1 MENKLKIDDII
12 IVEGKDDVT
21 NISQVI
27 DATIIPLHG
36 SVGLSDKKLK
46 QIEALSENNN
56 IIILTDPDFTG
67 KRIRE
72 KINNR
77 VSKNIINIH
86 ISRNKANK
94 EGNIGVENVDKNVIY
109 NVFLEYLNNKD
120 KKITKTY
127 TYTISDM
134 IENKLMGSD
143 DSKLRR
149 QLLGDILRIG
159 YYNSKTL
166 MSVLNGMCLDYD
178 LFINSISMINKKL
191 DTKFKLGIIFGKFIP
206 FHKGHMNFIK
216 KALEL
221 VDKLYIVICFE
232 KNRDDE
238 LIEKSTLPKYISE
251 KDRFNFIFNEFKN
264 EPRIEILTLRE
275 EGINYYPNGWKEWA
289 ERVTLMLKANN
300 VYINSIFTN
309 EIQDKENYLKYFVDR
324 EVFSKELDVHLIDK
338 ERMQVNVSA
347 TKIRD
352 DYNKFKKYLTDYEL
366 KYLENK
372 DF

>member
-46 QIEALSENNN
+46 QLEALSENNN

-77 VSKNIINIH
+77 VSKNI
-86 ISRNKANK
+86 
-94 EGNIGVENVDKNVIY
+94 IY

-191 DTKFKLGIIFGKFIP
+191 DTKFKSGIIFGKFIP

-324 EVFSKELDVHLIDK
+324 DVFSKELDVHLIDK